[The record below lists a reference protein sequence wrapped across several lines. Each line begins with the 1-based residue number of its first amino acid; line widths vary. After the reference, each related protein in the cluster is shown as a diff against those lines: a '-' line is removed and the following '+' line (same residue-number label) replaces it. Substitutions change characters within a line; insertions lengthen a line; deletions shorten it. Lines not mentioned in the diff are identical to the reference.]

1 MKALV
6 PMACVVL
13 CFVLAVPAI
22 AGAKV
27 KRFPTQIHLVEGNH
41 ESITGTVDSP
51 LKGCLRNRGVRLT
64 DPGTGMAF
72 ERTWTTRDG
81 RFSIALDGIPAG
93 VSAFTVKAAPRWI
106 GNRHCKRDTAD
117 VAIDF
122 ATLDGGVTN
131 GAFRGLLF
139 SNVEA
144 CEPGRTISVY
154 EISADP
160 TFVGSTLTDTS
171 GAWTIAQA
179 AGYYE
184 ARADPAL
191 VGGGDA
197 YAYCPAVVSNA
208 WTYEESPEEPL

>member
-1 MKALV
+1 
-6 PMACVVL
+6 
-13 CFVLAVPAI
+13 
-22 AGAKV
+22 
-27 KRFPTQIHLVEGNH
+27 
-41 ESITGTVDSP
+41 
-51 LKGCLRNRGVRLT
+51 LRNREVRLT
-64 DPGTGMAF
+64 DPDTGTAF
-72 ERTWTTRDG
+72 DTTRTARDG
-81 RFSIALDGIPAG
+81 RFSIGLDRIPAG
-93 VSAFTVKAAPRWI
+93 ISAFTAEVMPRWI
-106 GNRHCKRDTAD
+106 GNRRCERDTAD

-122 ATLDGGVTN
+122 ATLDGGATN

-144 CEPGRTISVY
+144 CEPGRMISVY

-160 TFVGSTLTDTS
+160 SFVGSTLTDAS

-197 YAYCPAVVSNA
+197 FAYCPAVVSNA
-208 WTYEESPEEPL
+208 WTYEEPPEESL

>member
-1 MKALV
+1 VKTLV
-6 PMACVVL
+6 RMACVVL
-13 CFVLAVPAI
+13 CFVLVVPAI
-22 AGAKV
+22 ADAKV
-27 KRFPTQIHLVEGNH
+27 KRFPTQIYLVEADH
-41 ESITGTVDSP
+41 ESIIGALDSP
-51 LKGCLRNRGVRLT
+51 LKGCLRDREVRLT
-64 DPGTGMAF
+64 DPGTGTAF
-72 ERTWTTRDG
+72 DTTRTARDG
-81 RFSIALDGIPAG
+81 RFSIGLDRIPAG
-93 VSAFTVKAAPRWI
+93 ISAFTVKAAPRWI
-106 GNRHCKRDTAD
+106 GNRLCNRDMAD

-122 ATLDGGVTN
+122 ATLDGGATN

-160 TFVGSTLTDTS
+160 AFVGSTLTDAS

-197 YAYCPAVVSNA
+197 FTYCPGVVSNA
-208 WTYEESPEEPL
+208 WTYEEPPEESL